1 MNTPSTC
8 GVCVHLDLP
17 AAPFRTPTSNGGV
30 QTPKR
35 SPSPHAP
42 ILKLVTRNHQVRG
55 SPKTPVILQVEEPG
69 AVCKEKK
76 KHLFDSQAPTGPHR
90 RGSDWRA
97 ARPAGRSVGSFFFL
111 LLCLLTLINEPSH
124 CRTSLLRTN
133 CPVYCGTRGCKTN
146 GPEPAFFAGAGR

>member
-1 MNTPSTC
+1 MAKPHSFPGAIVDVGKGEHSFNVWC
-8 GVCVHLDLP
+8 VCVHLDLP

-97 ARPAGRSVGSFFFL
+97 ARPAGRSVGRSDHFFFTFML
-111 LLCLLTLINEPSH
+111 VDPN
-124 CRTSLLRTN
+124 
-133 CPVYCGTRGCKTN
+133 K
-146 GPEPAFFAGAGR
+146 